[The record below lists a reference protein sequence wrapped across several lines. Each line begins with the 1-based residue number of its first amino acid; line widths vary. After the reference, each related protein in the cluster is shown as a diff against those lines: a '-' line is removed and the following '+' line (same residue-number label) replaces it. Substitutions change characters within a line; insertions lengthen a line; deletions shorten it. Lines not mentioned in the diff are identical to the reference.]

1 MIKLITNSDTRQV
14 EVTYVNTTCIRFF
27 YVAKGNMGKKINV
40 EKQRPGAERQ
50 NMESETYVQ

>member
-14 EVTYVNTTCIRFF
+14 EATYINTIRFF
-27 YVAKGNMGKKINV
+27 NVAKGNMGKKLNV